1 MSVTVVKESSA
12 GYTAEI
18 ERVKATGE
26 PLVIEDDGKPLLIVL
41 PYAEY
46 DALIRQKQQERRKE
60 YMEAFER
67 ERAAFEKLKPQL
79 LETHAGQYIAIHD
92 GQVVDS
98 DASDT
103 ELAKRVLPRYPN
115 QAVYIQLAQKE
126 LPVYEIT
133 SREELTHASI

>member
-1 MSVTVVKESSA
+1 MSVTVIKESSI

-26 PLVIEDDGKPLLIVL
+26 PLVIEGDGKPLLIVL

-46 DALIRQKQQERRKE
+46 DALITQKHRERRIE

-67 ERAAFEKLKPQL
+67 ERAAFEKMKSQL
-79 LETHAGQYIAIHD
+79 FETHPGQYVAIHG
-92 GQVVDS
+92 GQVI
-98 DASDT
+98 DADESDT
-103 ELAKRVLPRYPN
+103 ELAKRVLPRFPN
-115 QAVYIQLAQKE
+115 RAVYIQLVQKD

-133 SREELTHASI
+133 SREELTRA

>member
-1 MSVTVVKESSA
+1 MAIVKESSL

-26 PLVIEDDGKPLLIVL
+26 PLVIEGDGKPLLVVL

-46 DALIRQKQQERRKE
+46 DALVKQKLQEQRKA
-60 YMEAFER
+60 YMDVFER

-79 LETHAGQYIAIHD
+79 LETHLGQYVAIHD

-98 DASDT
+98 GTSDT
-103 ELAKRVLPRYPN
+103 ELAQRVLPRFRN
-115 QAVYIQLAQKE
+115 QAVYIQLVQKE

-133 SREELTHASI
+133 SREELTRA

>member
-1 MSVTVVKESSA
+1 MSVTVVKESSV

-26 PLVIEDDGKPLLIVL
+26 PLVIEGDGKPLLIVL

-46 DALIRQKQQERRKE
+46 DALVKQKQQEQRKA

-67 ERAAFEKLKPQL
+67 ERVAFETLKPQL
-79 LETHAGQYIAIHD
+79 LKTQLGQYVAIHG

-103 ELAKRVLPRYPN
+103 ELAKRVLPRYPK
-115 QAVYIQLAQKE
+115 QAVYIQLVQNE

-133 SREELTHASI
+133 SREELTRA